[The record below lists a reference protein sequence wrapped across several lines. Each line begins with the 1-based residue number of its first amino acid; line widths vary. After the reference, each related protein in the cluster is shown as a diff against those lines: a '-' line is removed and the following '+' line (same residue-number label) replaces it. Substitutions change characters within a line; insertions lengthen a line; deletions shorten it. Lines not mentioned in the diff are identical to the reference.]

1 MIGQMALRGQE
12 RSSFL
17 DCYCVMTVSVH
28 SEDCVFL
35 DLTDLISAY
44 VTLAVLLYCEYR
56 QHLVLPQL
64 IHVYCR
70 FQIILR
76 IKLQFM

>member
-1 MIGQMALRGQE
+1 MIVQMALRGQE

-44 VTLAVLLYCEYR
+44 VTLAVLLYCEY
-56 QHLVLPQL
+56 
-64 IHVYCR
+64 
-70 FQIILR
+70 
-76 IKLQFM
+76 

>member
-12 RSSFL
+12 RNSFL

-35 DLTDLISAY
+35 VLMDLISAH
-44 VTLAVLLYCEYR
+44 VTLAVLLYCEY
-56 QHLVLPQL
+56 
-64 IHVYCR
+64 
-70 FQIILR
+70 
-76 IKLQFM
+76 